1 MSMGSV
7 VLNEGIVAR
16 ELQCWQTAGE
26 PGSAGKTPGD
36 EDIAPDV
43 PPALA
48 S

>member
-1 MSMGSV
+1 MSTGRFV
-7 VLNEGIVAR
+7 WNEGIVAR

-26 PGSAGKTPGD
+26 PDSAGKTPGD